1 MNEKHDIW
9 LLFAATQKDASGP
22 SRQFAALRILV
33 AIGAIAD
40 SGQPNALK
48 IYGFTA

>member
-1 MNEKHDIW
+1 MGTGRCRLVAHRDN
-9 LLFAATQKDASGP
+9 S
-22 SRQFAALRILV
+22 LRCGFSS
-33 AIGAIAD
+33 AIGAMAD